1 MTDVD
6 TYSRLAGVYDEI
18 VVDPCYD
25 RWASFLHE
33 LWQVE
38 GAGNVTAVLDVCCG
52 TGLMAQQLVARGYR
66 VVGVDGSAM
75 MLDRARR
82 LLGPDAVLLR
92 QTLPDL
98 EVEGTFDAAVSTFDG
113 LNYLTPAELHATL
126 DAVSQ
131 RLRVGGWLVFDLHTD
146 AMMDFT
152 AANPVVQ
159 GSSDGHDFSI
169 VSAVDVARR
178 TCDTRIHVTRT
189 ADTDEFTEHHRQYFF
204 TDQQVRTALM
214 DAGFEILSVTEEYSH
229 QPADAATLR
238 ATWTARRVDHKMAA
252 ETDPTPG

>member
-25 RWASFLHE
+25 RWASFLQE
-33 LWQVE
+33 LWQS
-38 GAGNVTAVLDVCCG
+38 GDAGNVTAVLDVCCG
-52 TGLMAQQLVARGYR
+52 TGLMAQQLVSRGYR

-75 MLDRARR
+75 MLSRAQR
-82 LLGPDAVLLR
+82 LLGPDAVLLQ

-98 EVEGTFDAAVSTFDG
+98 EVDSVFDAAISTFDG

-126 DAVSQ
+126 DAISR
-131 RLRVGGWLVFDLHTD
+131 RLRLGGWLVFDLHTD

-152 AANPVVQ
+152 AANPVVGGNSQ
-159 GSSDGHDFSI
+159 GHDFSI
-169 VSAVDVARR
+169 VSAVDVVRR
-178 TCDTRIHVTRT
+178 TCDPRIHVTRT

-214 DAGFEILSVTEEYSH
+214 DAGFEILSVTDEYSH
-229 QPADAATLR
+229 HLADAATLR
-238 ATWTARRVDHKMAA
+238 ATWTARRVNQRNAA
-252 ETDPTPG
+252 ETESPPS